1 MQSGEN
7 IICLLFIIITFIAA
21 IILWRNSGKM
31 ENYENSIREKDIKFM
46 QFAFGEDYIKRTKL
60 EALAYW
66 NEKYGHDLK
75 IDENEII
82 PYSLEKMF
90 EYYKKCNP
98 NVN

>member
-1 MQSGEN
+1 MQFGKFM
-7 IICLLFIIITFIAA
+7 IYILPIIINLIIF
-21 IILWRNSGKM
+21 IILWRNSEKM
-31 ENYENSIREKDIKFM
+31 ENHENSIHEKDIAFM

-75 IDENEII
+75 IDENEVI